1 MARFGMVIVAILMG
15 NYAIDVPLL
24 INILGGVIFFN
35 VHVTFWVVSFSV
47 DIILHLK
54 VRIGH

>member
-54 VRIGH
+54 VRIGR